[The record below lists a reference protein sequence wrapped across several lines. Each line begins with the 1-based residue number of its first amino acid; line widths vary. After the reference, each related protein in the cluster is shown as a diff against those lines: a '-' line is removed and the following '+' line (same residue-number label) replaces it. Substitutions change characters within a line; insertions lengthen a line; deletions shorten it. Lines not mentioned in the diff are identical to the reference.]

1 MTESETDDS
10 SYPSAWKPRHI
21 VERDDALEPLAIE
34 KHLAALSPRELTL
47 MLQRIEAMREAMR

>member
-1 MTESETDDS
+1 MSTTSEPAVDDDS
-10 SYPSAWKPRHI
+10 YPASWTPRHI

-47 MLQRIEAMREAMR
+47 MLQRVRVMR